1 MGEGDGL
8 VVHVEE
14 AEPDLVHGVESV
26 RDVEEDEV
34 AVLHELVMS
43 SLVLVKVKR
52 CSMNT
57 VIFGQFLYMLNKFKK
72 YASTT

>member
-34 AVLHELVMS
+34 AVLHELMVR
-43 SLVLVKVKR
+43 SLVLVKGKI
-52 CSMNT
+52 CSMST
-57 VIFGQFLYMLNKFKK
+57 VIFEKFLYMLTN
-72 YASTT
+72 

>member
-1 MGEGDGL
+1 MSEGDGL

-14 AEPDLVHGVESV
+14 AEPYLVHGVESV
-26 RDVEEDEV
+26 RDVEQDEV

-52 CSMNT
+52 CSMST
-57 VIFGQFLYMLNKFKK
+57 SIVGQFLYMLTN
-72 YASTT
+72 

>member
-43 SLVLVKVKR
+43 SLVLVKVKI
-52 CSMNT
+52 CSMST
-57 VIFGQFLYMLNKFKK
+57 AIFRQFLYMLKIFKK
-72 YASTT
+72 

>member
-1 MGEGDGL
+1 VGEGDGL

-43 SLVLVKVKR
+43 SLVLVKEK
-52 CSMNT
+52 
-57 VIFGQFLYMLNKFKK
+57 IP
-72 YASTT
+72 

>member
-1 MGEGDGL
+1 VGEGDGL

-34 AVLHELVMS
+34 AVLHELMVR
-43 SLVLVKVKR
+43 SLVLVKGKI
-52 CSMNT
+52 CSMST
-57 VIFGQFLYMLNKFKK
+57 VIFEKFLYMLTN
-72 YASTT
+72 